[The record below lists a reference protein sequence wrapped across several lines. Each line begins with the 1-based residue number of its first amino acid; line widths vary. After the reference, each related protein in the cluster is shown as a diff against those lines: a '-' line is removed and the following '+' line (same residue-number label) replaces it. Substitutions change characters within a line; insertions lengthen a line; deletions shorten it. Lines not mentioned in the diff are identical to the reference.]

1 MVGKSKPKTKEDK
14 ERIEISKL
22 YISCLPC
29 ILVGLLNSHAD
40 YQHVVEAQRRLGHK
54 CGYSSCLWHHRGEK
68 DGPWRE
74 LTTQA
79 MIGMFGPSLAHGKKP
94 FRAFFGSELLLVRA
108 QDFAIKLYKR
118 YQWNEFEMS
127 QFVGSRIRSYH
138 IDLMRKAR

>member
-1 MVGKSKPKTKEDK
+1 MVGKSKARTKEDR
-14 ERIEISKL
+14 ERIEISKH
-22 YISCLPC
+22 YVSCLPC
-29 ILVGLLNSHAD
+29 ILVGFVNSHAD

-54 CGYSSCLWHHRGEK
+54 CGYSSCLWHHRGMK
-68 DGPWRE
+68 DGLWRD

-94 FRAFFGSELLLVRA
+94 FREFFGSELLLVKV
-108 QDFAIKLYKR
+108 QDFAIKLYRR

-127 QFVGSRIRSYH
+127 QFVGIRIRSYH

>member
-1 MVGKSKPKTKEDK
+1 MVGKTKSRNKEEN

-29 ILVGLLNSHAD
+29 ILISLLNSHAD

-68 DGPWRE
+68 GGLWE
-74 LTTQA
+74 GLTTQA
-79 MIGMFGPSLAHGKKP
+79 MIGMLGPSLAHGKKP
-94 FRAFFGSELLLVRA
+94 FRAFFGSELVLVKT

-138 IDLMRKAR
+138 FDLMRKGA

>member
-1 MVGKSKPKTKEDK
+1 MVGRSKPPTKAEKDHMDV
-14 ERIEISKL
+14 SKR
-22 YISCLPC
+22 YISCIPC
-29 ILVGLLNSHAD
+29 ILVGHVNSLAD
-40 YQHVVEAQRRLGHK
+40 YHHVVEAQRRLGHK
-54 CGYSSCLWHHRGEK
+54 CGYSSCLWHHRGMK
-68 DGPWRE
+68 DGPWRD

-94 FRAFFGSELLLVRA
+94 FRAFFGNEVLLVRV

-138 IDLMRKAR
+138 VDLMRKGQ